1 MVVVHSSSCRL
12 VGYTVIWFVCRS
24 TVTIQVGLLLLCY
37 VMLCYV
43 MLCYVMLCYVV
54 NDYLFVSKL
63 AI

>member
-43 MLCYVMLCYVV
+43 MLCYVMLCYVM
-54 NDYLFVSKL
+54 L
-63 AI
+63 